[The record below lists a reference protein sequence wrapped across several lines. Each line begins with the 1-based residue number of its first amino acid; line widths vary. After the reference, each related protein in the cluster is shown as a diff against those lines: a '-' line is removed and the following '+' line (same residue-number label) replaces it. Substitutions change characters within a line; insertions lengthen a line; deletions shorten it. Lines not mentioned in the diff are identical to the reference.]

1 MIHRVQGTLLAKR
14 ENFLVVET
22 SGGISLRVF
31 ASPHTLS
38 ALPATGS
45 PVTLHTYLHVRED
58 ALELYGFLHE
68 SELDLFEKLISVSG
82 IGPKSGMGILGVAK
96 ADQLIA
102 AINEGRTELITRASG
117 IGRKTAE
124 RVILELKGKLAALG
138 TAQETLNLMES
149 DVELE
154 ETLMSLGYS
163 KAQSKTA
170 IAKLDPKITSFKER
184 LKEALKRTKG

>member
-1 MIHRVQGTLLAKR
+1 MIHRVQGTLLIKR
-14 ENFLVVET
+14 ENFMVVET

-38 ALPATGS
+38 ALPAIGTA
-45 PVTLHTYLHVRED
+45 VTLHTYLNVRED
-58 ALELYGFLHE
+58 ALELYGFLNE

-82 IGPKSGMGILGVAK
+82 IGPKSAMGILGVSK
-96 ADQLIA
+96 ADQLVA

-124 RVILELKGKLAALG
+124 RVILELKGKLAAVG
-138 TAQETLNLMES
+138 TQETLNLMES

-154 ETLMSLGYS
+154 ETLTSLGYS
-163 KAQSKTA
+163 RVQAKSA
-170 IAKLDPKITSFKER
+170 IAKLDPRVTGFKER

>member
-1 MIHRVQGTLLAKR
+1 M
-14 ENFLVVET
+14 VVET

-38 ALPATGS
+38 ALPAIGTA
-45 PVTLHTYLHVRED
+45 VTLHTYLNVRED
-58 ALELYGFLHE
+58 ALELYGFLNE

-82 IGPKSGMGILGVAK
+82 IGPKSAMGILGVSK
-96 ADQLIA
+96 ADQLVA

-124 RVILELKGKLAALG
+124 RVILELKGKLAAVG
-138 TAQETLNLMES
+138 TQETLNLMES

-154 ETLMSLGYS
+154 ETLTSLGYS
-163 KAQSKTA
+163 RVQAKSA
-170 IAKLDPKITSFKER
+170 IAKLDPRVTGFKER